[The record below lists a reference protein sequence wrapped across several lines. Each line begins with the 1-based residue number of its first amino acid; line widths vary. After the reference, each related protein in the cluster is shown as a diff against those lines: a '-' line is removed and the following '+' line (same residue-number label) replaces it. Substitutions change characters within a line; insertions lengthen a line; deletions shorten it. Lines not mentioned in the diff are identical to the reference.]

1 MKFNE
6 FEYFLT
12 IAELGSLSKAAEKLY
27 VSQPSLTQYINRL
40 EDNLGIKLFDRSK
53 SPINLTPAGE
63 LYLKYAVDSMERKK
77 KLLNEF
83 EEIKNDERGKISFAI
98 HFQLGSR
105 ILPDVLPE
113 FYTRYPKIKVDFY
126 EERSTSELEHL
137 VNSGKVDFA
146 IIYLPNIKYFK
157 YYEQLMG
164 QDIVMICSKNN
175 KICLT
180 YPANPYSP
188 YEIEINEIA
197 KEKFIML
204 RPTQDVYKVV
214 SAMLHENDIYPE
226 NVVTSGNINTII
238 NLVAKDVGI
247 SFIPSIYLKNDDL
260 ANNIAMY
267 KIKDY
272 PLRWPLF
279 IVYNSS
285 NIITKPMKLFINTF
299 KECYTIS

>member
-1 MKFNE
+1 M
-6 FEYFLT
+6 
-12 IAELGSLSKAAEKLY
+12 
-27 VSQPSLTQYINRL
+27 
-40 EDNLGIKLFDRSK
+40 
-53 SPINLTPAGE
+53 
-63 LYLKYAVDSMERKK
+63 
-77 KLLNEF
+77 
-83 EEIKNDERGKISFAI
+83 
-98 HFQLGSR
+98 
-105 ILPDVLPE
+105 
-113 FYTRYPKIKVDFY
+113 DFY

-157 YYEQLMG
+157 YYEQLME